1 MGQTGASNTKSASDQ
16 KSKPFLGSFRGG
28 RRRDASGG
36 AGSLS
41 RQLRT
46 VIQLLWFCDSAGFY
60 GEVGWNR
67 GWDEHLG
74 SLGFAQIVDPNKI
87 YIYISIYICKWGL
100 YGDTAYINPAI
111 FQGTIRQRTVGS
123 SAHFKENKPHLR
135 CSH

>member
-87 YIYISIYICKWGL
+87 YIYMQMGTIRGYS
-100 YGDTAYINPAI
+100 YINPAI